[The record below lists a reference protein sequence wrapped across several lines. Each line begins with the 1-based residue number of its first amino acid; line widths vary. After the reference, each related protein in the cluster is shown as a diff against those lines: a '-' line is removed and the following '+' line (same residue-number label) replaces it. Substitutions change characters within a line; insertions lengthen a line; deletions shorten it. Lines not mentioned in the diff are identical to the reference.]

1 VAAPEL
7 RAVLDTNVVVSAAL
21 KPHSLP
27 AAIVSAA
34 TAQLFTLCLSDAI
47 RDEYQH
53 VLTRGK
59 FRFPPDLV
67 SRFLADL
74 EATALRVA
82 PTERLAITRD
92 PEDNKFLECAIEA
105 NASHLVTGNTRHFPH
120 EFRTIRVVTP
130 REFFALLLERL
141 AQ

>member
-1 VAAPEL
+1 MAAPEI

>member
-1 VAAPEL
+1 MAAPEL

-34 TAQLFTLCLSDAI
+34 
-47 RDEYQH
+47 
-53 VLTRGK
+53 
-59 FRFPPDLV
+59 
-67 SRFLADL
+67 
-74 EATALRVA
+74 
-82 PTERLAITRD
+82 
-92 PEDNKFLECAIEA
+92 

-120 EFRTIRVVTP
+120 QFRTIRVVTP

-141 AQ
+141 DQ

>member
-1 VAAPEL
+1 MAAPEL

-53 VLTRGK
+53 VLSRGK
-59 FRFPPDLV
+59 FGFPLPLV
-67 SRFLADL
+67 SRFLAEL
-74 EATALRVA
+74 EATARKVT

-92 PEDNKFLECAIEA
+92 SEDNKFLECAVEV
-105 NASHLVTGNTRHFPH
+105 NASHLVTGNTRHFPYQ
-120 EFRTIRVVTP
+120 FRTVRVVTP

-141 AQ
+141 AP

>member
-1 VAAPEL
+1 MAAPEL

-34 TAQLFTLCLSDAI
+34 TAQVFALCLSDAI

-59 FRFPPDLV
+59 FGFPPALV

-74 EATALRVA
+74 EATARMVT

-92 PEDNKFLECAIEA
+92 PEDNKFLECAVEA

-120 EFRTIRVVTP
+120 QFRTIRVVTP
-130 REFFALLLERL
+130 REFFAFLLERL
-141 AQ
+141 AR

>member
-7 RAVLDTNVVVSAAL
+7 RAVLNTNVVVSAAL

-34 TAQLFTLCLSDAI
+34 TAQLFALCLSDAI

-59 FRFPPDLV
+59 FGFPPARV

-74 EATALRVA
+74 EATAR
-82 PTERLAITRD
+82 
-92 PEDNKFLECAIEA
+92 K
-105 NASHLVTGNTRHFPH
+105 
-120 EFRTIRVVTP
+120 VTP
-130 REFFALLLERL
+130 REFFALLVERL
-141 AQ
+141 AR

>member
-1 VAAPEL
+1 MAAPEI

-59 FRFPPDLV
+59 FGFPPALV
-67 SRFLADL
+67 SRFLAEL
-74 EATALRVA
+74 EATARRVT

-92 PEDNKFLECAIEA
+92 SEDNKFLECAVEA
-105 NASHLVTGNTRHFPH
+105 NASHLVTGNTRHFPCQ
-120 EFRTIRVVTP
+120 FRTIRVVTP

-141 AQ
+141 AP

>member
-1 VAAPEL
+1 MAAPEL

-34 TAQLFTLCLSDAI
+34 TAQLFTLCLSEAI

-59 FRFPPDLV
+59 FGLPPDRV
-67 SRFLADL
+67 SRFLAVL
-74 EATALRVA
+74 EATGRRVT

-92 PEDNKFLECAIEA
+92 SEDNKFLECAVEA
-105 NASHLVTGNTRHFPH
+105 SASHLVTGNTRHFPYQ
-120 EFRTIRVVTP
+120 FRTIRVVTP

-141 AQ
+141 AP

>member
-59 FRFPPDLV
+59 FGFTPDLV
-67 SRFLADL
+67 SRFLAEL
-74 EATALRVA
+74 EAT
-82 PTERLAITRD
+82 
-92 PEDNKFLECAIEA
+92 
-105 NASHLVTGNTRHFPH
+105 ASHLVTGNTRHFPYQ
-120 EFRTIRVVTP
+120 FRTIRVVTP
-130 REFFALLLERL
+130 REFFALLVERL
-141 AQ
+141 AR

>member
-1 VAAPEL
+1 MAAPEL

-34 TAQLFTLCLSDAI
+34 TAQLFTLCLSDGI

-59 FRFPPDLV
+59 FGFTPDLV
-67 SRFLADL
+67 SRFLAELD
-74 EATALRVA
+74 ATARKVT

-92 PEDNKFLECAIEA
+92 SEDNKFLECAVEA
-105 NASHLVTGNTRHFPH
+105 NASHLVTGNTRHFPYQ
-120 EFRTIRVVTP
+120 FRTIRVVMP

-141 AQ
+141 AP

>member
-1 VAAPEL
+1 MAAPEL

-59 FRFPPDLV
+59 FGLPPNRV
-67 SRFLADL
+67 SRFLPDL
-74 EATALRVA
+74 EAPARKVT
-82 PTERLAITRD
+82 PTEKLAVTRD
-92 PEDNKFLECAIEA
+92 SEDNKFLECAVEA
-105 NASHLVTGNTRHFPH
+105 DASYLVTGNTRHFPH
-120 EFRTIRVVTP
+120 QFRTIRVVAP
-130 REFFALLLERL
+130 REFFALLVERL
-141 AQ
+141 AR

>member
-59 FRFPPDLV
+59 FGFTPDLV
-67 SRFLADL
+67 SRFLSEL
-74 EATALRVA
+74 EATARKVT
-82 PTERLAITRD
+82 PPERLAITRD
-92 PEDNKFLECAIEA
+92 SEDNKFLECAVEA
-105 NASHLVTGNTRHFPH
+105 NASYLVTGNTRHFPYQ
-120 EFRTIRVVTP
+120 FRTIRVVTP

-141 AQ
+141 AP

>member
-1 VAAPEL
+1 MAAPEL

-34 TAQLFTLCLSDAI
+34 TAQLFTLCLSEAI

-59 FRFPPDLV
+59 FGFTPDLV
-67 SRFLADL
+67 SRFLAEL
-74 EATALRVA
+74 EATGRRVT

-92 PEDNKFLECAIEA
+92 SEDNKFLECAVEA
-105 NASHLVTGNTRHFPH
+105 SASHLVTGNTRHFPYQ
-120 EFRTIRVVTP
+120 FRTIRVVTP

-141 AQ
+141 AP

>member
-1 VAAPEL
+1 MAAPEL

-34 TAQLFTLCLSDAI
+34 TARLFPLCLSDAI
-47 RDEYQH
+47 RDEYQR

-59 FRFPPDLV
+59 FGLPPDRV

-74 EATALRVA
+74 EATARKVTS
-82 PTERLAITRD
+82 TERLAVTRD
-92 PEDNKFLECAIEA
+92 SENNKFLECAVEA
-105 NASHLVTGNTRHFPH
+105 DASYLVTGNTRHFPH
-120 EFRTIRVVTP
+120 QFRTIRVVTP
-130 REFFALLLERL
+130 REIFALLVERL
-141 AQ
+141 AR

>member
-1 VAAPEL
+1 MAAPKL
-7 RAVLDTNVVVSAAL
+7 RAVLDTNVVVSGAL

-59 FRFPPDLV
+59 FGFTPDLV
-67 SRFLADL
+67 SRFLAEL
-74 EATALRVA
+74 EATARKVT

-92 PEDNKFLECAIEA
+92 SEDNKFLECAVEA
-105 NASHLVTGNTRHFPH
+105 NASHLVTGNTRHFPYQ
-120 EFRTIRVVTP
+120 FRTIRVVTP

-141 AQ
+141 AP

>member
-1 VAAPEL
+1 MADPEL
-7 RAVLDTNVVVSAAL
+7 LAVLDTNVVVSATL

-34 TAQLFTLCLSDAI
+34 TAQVFALCLSDAI
-47 RDEYQH
+47 RDEYQR

-59 FRFPPDLV
+59 FGFPPALV

-74 EATALRVA
+74 EATARRVT

-92 PEDNKFLECAIEA
+92 PEDNKFLECAVEA

-120 EFRTIRVVTP
+120 QFRTIRVVTP

-141 AQ
+141 AK

>member
-1 VAAPEL
+1 MAAPEL
-7 RAVLDTNVVVSAAL
+7 RAVLDTNVVVSSAL

-34 TAQLFTLCLSDAI
+34 IAQLFALCLSDAI

-67 SRFLADL
+67 SRFLTDL
-74 EATALRVA
+74 EATALRVV
-82 PTERLAITRD
+82 PTERLTITRD
-92 PEDNKFLECAIEA
+92 PEDNKFLECAVEA

>member
-34 TAQLFTLCLSDAI
+34 TAQLFALCLSDAI

-59 FRFPPDLV
+59 FGLPPDRV

-74 EATALRVA
+74 EATARKVT
-82 PTERLAITRD
+82 PTEKLAVTRGSGD
-92 PEDNKFLECAIEA
+92 DKFLECAVEA
-105 NASHLVTGNTRHFPH
+105 NASYLVTGNTRHFPH
-120 EFRTIRVVTP
+120 QFRTIRVVTP
-130 REFFALLLERL
+130 REFFALLVERL
-141 AQ
+141 AR